1 MCVSSCLG
9 TEHKCYLNNSP
20 AINFF
25 GSFCDFSGSIIVSF
39 SNNPIKCP
47 SVPLGVLEANRCDF
61 FADAV
66 VYVGICC
73 HYLCSLDAFN
83 NSSTVQH

>member
-1 MCVSSCLG
+1 M
-9 TEHKCYLNNSP
+9 
-20 AINFF
+20 
-25 GSFCDFSGSIIVSF
+25 SF

-47 SVPLGVLEANRCDF
+47 SVPRGVLEANRWDV

-73 HYLCSLDAFN
+73 HYLCSLDALN
-83 NSSTVQH
+83 NSPSVQR